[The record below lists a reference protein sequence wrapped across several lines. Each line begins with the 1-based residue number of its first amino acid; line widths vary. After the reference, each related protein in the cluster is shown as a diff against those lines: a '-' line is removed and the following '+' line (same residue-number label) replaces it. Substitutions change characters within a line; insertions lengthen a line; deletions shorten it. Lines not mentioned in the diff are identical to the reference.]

1 MLGDTATPAIER
13 RGRLGVVTLRRK
25 TAMNALTYE
34 DVLAIHRALDAWEAD
49 DETDA
54 VLICAA
60 PGRTFCAGVDTR
72 IVYAARLAGE
82 TEANL
87 RLFAACYR
95 LTRRLAA
102 FRKPLLRLIDGAVAA
117 AGTGLALL
125 GGVGV
130 VGENLRLVVPGCGF
144 GWFPD
149 GGTNFVLS
157 RLPDGMGEYLALTGA
172 AIGAA
177 DAVDLG
183 LAAAYVPS
191 TRFAALRA
199 ALEGA
204 ERLTPAAVRAI
215 VEAHRGTPPEGLMRT
230 HAGVIGRIFTEPT
243 VERIS
248 QALAAETGD
257 FAAAARELLAR
268 RCPTSLCVALA
279 ALRRARNAGLE
290 ETLETDYRIA
300 ARFVRRCDVYEGIRA
315 AFEDR
320 DGAPVWLPGS
330 VESVHQ
336 EIIDACF
343 APLPEEPEDAG
354 NPV

>member
-13 RGRLGVVTLRRK
+13 RGRLGTVTLRRK
-25 TAMNALTYE
+25 AAMNALTHA
-34 DVLAIHRALDAWEAD
+34 DALAIHQALDDWEAD
-49 DETDA
+49 AETDA

-72 IVYAARLAGE
+72 MVYAARLAGE
-82 TEANL
+82 TDANL

-102 FRKPLLRLIDGAVAA
+102 FRKPLVRLIDGTAAA
-117 AGTGLALL
+117 AGSGLALL
-125 GGVGV
+125 GGIGV
-130 VGENLRLVVPGCGF
+130 VGENLRLLVPGCGF

-149 GGTNFVLS
+149 GGINFVLS

-183 LAAAYVPS
+183 LATAHVPS

-204 ERLTPAAVRAI
+204 ERLPPAAVRAI
-215 VEAHRGTPPEGLMRT
+215 VEAHRGVPPEGLMRA
-230 HAGVIGRIFTEPT
+230 HAGIIGRIFSEPT
-243 VERIS
+243 VEGIA

-257 FAAAARELLAR
+257 FAATARELMAR

-290 ETLETDYRIA
+290 AALETDYRIA

-336 EIIDACF
+336 DIIDACF
-343 APLPEEPEDAG
+343 ASLPEEREDAG
-354 NPV
+354 SSV

>member
-215 VEAHRGTPPEGLMRT
+215 VEAHRGPPPEGLMRT

-248 QALAAETGD
+248 QALAAET
-257 FAAAARELLAR
+257 
-268 RCPTSLCVALA
+268 
-279 ALRRARNAGLE
+279 
-290 ETLETDYRIA
+290 
-300 ARFVRRCDVYEGIRA
+300 
-315 AFEDR
+315 
-320 DGAPVWLPGS
+320 
-330 VESVHQ
+330 
-336 EIIDACF
+336 
-343 APLPEEPEDAG
+343 
-354 NPV
+354 